1 METVLIGLP
10 SSGKTTIFNALT
22 GRAAPVGDFSTA
34 GRQVHLADVP
44 VPDARIDRLS
54 ELYRP
59 KKTTYASVLFRD
71 PPLAYLEDGTL
82 SPAGLGE
89 VRKADAIA
97 VVIRA
102 FEGDS
107 VPRPLHDANPLRD
120 LRTVLDSLVLADLE
134 VAEKRLARLE
144 KEAKRDGR
152 EAQVLKTVVKR
163 LGSGQ
168 VLGRGF
174 FSAEDEKLFAG
185 FAFLTAK
192 PLVAVLN
199 DGEHSVDHAAVQEE
213 ARSKGIA
220 VFPIRGDLEAEIA
233 QLHPAEQAE
242 FLKDLGATEPAK
254 HRFLRHVYAHL
265 ELISFLTA
273 GEPEVRAWSIRRGT
287 PASLG
292 AGVIHTDLEKGF
304 IRAEVAWWED
314 LLVCGGWPGAKKAN
328 KVRLEGRDYVL
339 ADGDTILVRFNV

>member
-22 GRAAPVGDFSTA
+22 GRAAPIGDFSTA
-34 GRQVHLADVP
+34 GRQAHLADVA
-44 VPDARIDRLS
+44 VPDRRIDRLS
-54 ELYRP
+54 QLYLP
-59 KKTTYASVLFRD
+59 KKTTYATVLFRD
-71 PPLAYLEDGTL
+71 PPLAYLENGTL
-82 SPAGLGE
+82 SPAGFGE

-102 FEGDS
+102 FESES
-107 VPRPLHDANPLRD
+107 VPHPLREVNPLRD
-120 LRTVLDSLVLADLE
+120 LRTVLDSLVLADYE
-134 VAEKRLARLE
+134 VAEKRLARLV
-144 KEAKRDGR
+144 KESKRDGR
-152 EAQVLKTVVKR
+152 EHQVLKAVVER
-163 LGSGQ
+163 LGAGQ
-168 VLGRGF
+168 PLGREL
-174 FSAEDEKLFAG
+174 FSAEDEKLFSG

-199 DGEHSVDHAAVQEE
+199 DGERPVDHAAVREE

-233 QLHPAEQAE
+233 QLEPAEQGE
-242 FLKDLGATEPAK
+242 FLRDLGASEPAK
-254 HRFLRHVYAHL
+254 HRFLSHVYEHL
-265 ELISFLTA
+265 DLISFLTA

-287 PASLG
+287 TAARG

-304 IRAEVAWWED
+304 IRAEVAWWEE
-314 LLVCGGWPGAKKAN
+314 LVACGGWPGAKKAN

-339 ADGDTILVRFNV
+339 ADGDVILVRFNV

>member
-22 GRAAPVGDFSTA
+22 GRAAPVGDFSSA
-34 GRQVHLADVP
+34 GRQVHLADVA
-44 VPDARIDRLS
+44 VPDGRIDRLS
-54 ELYRP
+54 HVYRP
-59 KKTTYASVLFRD
+59 KKTTYATVLFRD
-71 PPLAYLEDGTL
+71 PPLAYLENGTL

-102 FEGDS
+102 FQNES
-107 VPRPLHDANPLRD
+107 VPHPLREVNPLRD
-120 LRTVLDSLVLADLE
+120 LRTVIDSLVLADYE
-134 VAEKRLARLE
+134 VAEKRLERLA
-144 KEAKRDGR
+144 KESKRDGR
-152 EAQVLKTVVKR
+152 EHQVLRTVVER
-163 LGSGQ
+163 LGAGQ
-168 VLGRGF
+168 PLGREF
-174 FSAEDEKLFAG
+174 FSAEDEKLFSG

-199 DGEHSVDHAAVQEE
+199 DGEHAVDHGAVLEE

-233 QLHPAEQAE
+233 QLEPEEQAE
-242 FLKDLGATEPAK
+242 FLKDLGANEPAK
-254 HRFLRHVYAHL
+254 HRFLRHVYEHL
-265 ELISFLTA
+265 DLISFLTA

-287 PASLG
+287 TSARG

-314 LLVCGGWPGAKKAN
+314 LVACGGWPGAKKAN

-339 ADGDTILVRFNV
+339 ADGDVILVRFNV

>member
-22 GRAAPVGDFSTA
+22 GRSAPVGDFSAA

-54 ELYRP
+54 QLFRP
-59 KKTTYASVLFRD
+59 KKTTYATVLFRD
-71 PPLAYLEDGTL
+71 PPLAYLENGAL
-82 SPAGLGE
+82 APSGLGE
-89 VRKADAIA
+89 VRKADAIT

-102 FEGDS
+102 FADES
-107 VPRPLHDANPLRD
+107 VPHPLQGVNPLRD
-120 LRTVLDSLVLADLE
+120 LRVVLDSLVLADQE

-144 KEAKRDGR
+144 KEGKRDGR
-152 EAQVLKTVVKR
+152 E
-163 LGSGQ
+163 GQ
-168 VLGRGF
+168 VLRAGVERLSEGRLLGRTF
-174 FSAEDEKLFAG
+174 FAADDEKLFSG

-199 DGEHSVDHAAVQEE
+199 DGEGAADHAAVVTE
-213 ARSKGIA
+213 ARERGIA

-233 QLHPAEQAE
+233 QLDASEQAE
-242 FLKDLGATEPAK
+242 FLKDLGTSEPAK

-265 ELISFLTA
+265 DLVSFLTA
-273 GEPEVRAWSIRRGT
+273 GEPEVRAWSVLRGT
-287 PASLG
+287 TASRG
-292 AGVIHTDLEKGF
+292 AGTIHTDLETGF
-304 IRAEVAWWED
+304 IRAEVVWWED
-314 LLVCGGWPGAKKAN
+314 LLACGGWQEAKKAN

-339 ADGDTILVRFNV
+339 EDGDVILVGFHV